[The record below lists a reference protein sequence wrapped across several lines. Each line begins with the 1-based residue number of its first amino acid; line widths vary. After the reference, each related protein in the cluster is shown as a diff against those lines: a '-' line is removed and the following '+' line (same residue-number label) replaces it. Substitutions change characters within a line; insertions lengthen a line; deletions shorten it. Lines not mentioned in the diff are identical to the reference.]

1 MSLFAAHAAGI
12 AAIEAVYPTVKDEA
26 GLATYAAR
34 AAHDGFTGMMAL
46 HPLQVPI
53 INAAFTPTA
62 AQIEQARAIV
72 AAFHQAPNAGVL
84 MLEGKMIDAP
94 NFFASTQ
101 DIGAGGR
108 RQMNECRTDWT
119 RDEIAAL
126 FDLPFNDLMFEA
138 QSIHRANF
146 PRNEVQLS
154 TLLSIKTGG
163 CPEDCGYCSQSTE
176 AESGL
181 KATKLMDV
189 QAVLQAAAQAKDHG
203 SGHVAP
209 K

>member
-1 MSLFAAHAAGI
+1 MVPTAPYEMVRAVSLFAAHAAGI

-94 NFFASTQ
+94 NF
-101 DIGAGGR
+101 
-108 RQMNECRTDWT
+108 
-119 RDEIAAL
+119 
-126 FDLPFNDLMFEA
+126 
-138 QSIHRANF
+138 
-146 PRNEVQLS
+146 
-154 TLLSIKTGG
+154 
-163 CPEDCGYCSQSTE
+163 
-176 AESGL
+176 
-181 KATKLMDV
+181 
-189 QAVLQAAAQAKDHG
+189 LQARKILARAGVDK
-203 SGHVAP
+203 
-209 K
+209 